1 MSYQNMT
8 AAELRGL
15 IVELGFP
22 RVKGEGEAGRPSEGY
37 TEVGIWLGSNRGGER
52 IARYG
57 REVNAVPPELAYL
70 LRLML
75 ATGYTPE
82 MVEALPPVR
91 PAKRTEPKKG
101 QPRPLP

>member
-8 AAELRGL
+8 AAELRRL
-15 IVELGFP
+15 IIDLGFP
-22 RVKGEGEAGRPSEGY
+22 RVKDASEAGRPSEGY

-70 LRLML
+70 LRLMH

-82 MVEALPPVR
+82 MVENLPPI
-91 PAKRTEPKKG
+91 TEEISE
-101 QPRPLP
+101 QE